1 MIYSLGLAL
10 AGLFVIIFT
19 IWLLTAFPWIV
30 YIFILLVAWDIAHY
44 NIYNT
49 SFLSNRIFT

>member
-10 AGLFVIIFT
+10 VGLFVIIFA

-30 YIFILLVAWDIAHY
+30 YIFILLIAWDVAHY
-44 NIYNT
+44 YIYNT
-49 SFLSNRIFT
+49 SFLSNKIFP